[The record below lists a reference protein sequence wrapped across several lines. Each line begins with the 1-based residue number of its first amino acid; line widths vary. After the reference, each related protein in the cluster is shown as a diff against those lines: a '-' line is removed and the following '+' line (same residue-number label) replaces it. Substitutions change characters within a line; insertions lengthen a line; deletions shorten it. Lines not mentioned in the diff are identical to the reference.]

1 MVSIQ
6 RFIFKTT
13 NIILSTAYCLPEL
26 YCSNLNIQVDSKG
39 SVEIEGLTE
48 VEVPDFTKARWWYNK
63 GRRVRSTSWTNVNE
77 TSSRS
82 HWYVLDG
89 SNCICQFS
97 NPIFFCQFGSQP
109 YSISSSLV

>member
-1 MVSIQ
+1 M
-6 RFIFKTT
+6 FIFKTT
-13 NIILSTAYCLPEL
+13 NILLSTS

-82 HWYVLDG
+82 HW
-89 SNCICQFS
+89 
-97 NPIFFCQFGSQP
+97 
-109 YSISSSLV
+109 